1 MQFALSDRTR
11 CRSESLNAEFFGIS
25 YFPPPSLSRRM
36 FSRANK
42 KLSLHTFLSGSGGG
56 MARAEKNSEN
66 SSSGNMKRKVPLA
79 SYSLGKYSI
88 FQLFAPTFPSSVAF
102 FSARNGNFLSFSPS
116 CINFSFDRRSL
127 RKAFIF
133 LSFIWFRLDLLERRR
148 RRFGCLSSHIYM
160 SRISSFTRS
169 TRIFYESFATTICR
183 RKAKKSDSKSK
194 ALRRLCPNKK
204 LLLWHRIIFYFFF
217 FIIRLLRYNY
227 IISTIY
233 SSNLSPPTFVVYI
246 AKRVASSTALPADAR
261 SHHPRKVH
269 LI

>member
-11 CRSESLNAEFFGIS
+11 CRSESLNAELFGTS
-25 YFPPPSLSRRM
+25 YFPPPSLSRWM

-42 KLSLHTFLSGSGGG
+42 KLSLHTFLSWSGGG
-56 MARAEKNSEN
+56 MARAEKNSKN

-169 TRIFYESFATTICR
+169 TRIFMNPLRGRFVDGRRRRAIPSRRRCVVCARMKSSFYDIV
-183 RKAKKSDSKSK
+183 SYFISSSSSSGFYD
-194 ALRRLCPNKK
+194 
-204 LLLWHRIIFYFFF
+204 II
-217 FIIRLLRYNY
+217 
-227 IISTIY
+227 T
-233 SSNLSPPTFVVYI
+233 
-246 AKRVASSTALPADAR
+246 
-261 SHHPRKVH
+261 
-269 LI
+269 